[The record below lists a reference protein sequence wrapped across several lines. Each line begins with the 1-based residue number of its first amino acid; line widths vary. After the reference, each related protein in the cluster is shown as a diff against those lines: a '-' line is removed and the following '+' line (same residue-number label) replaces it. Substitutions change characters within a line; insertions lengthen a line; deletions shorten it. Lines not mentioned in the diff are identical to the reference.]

1 MNILFFLTPKEDV
14 AYVFED
20 ESLRQ
25 TMERMEHRKFSC
37 VPIINKDG
45 LYIGSISE
53 GDLLWGI
60 KHMGFPSLKDMEKI
74 AITAI
79 PRRAH
84 YQPVRVDSNMED
96 LIEKATQQNYVPV
109 VDDGNN
115 FIGII
120 TRKDIIQYCYSN
132 LQKGYAWQS
141 HETGTEPDI
150 LPEHSSCP
158 ADS

>member
-25 TMERMEHRKFSC
+25 TMERMEHRKYSC
-37 VPIINKDG
+37 VPIINQAG
-45 LYIGSISE
+45 FYIGSISE

-60 KHMGFPSLKDMEKI
+60 KHLNFPSLKEMEKI
-74 AITAI
+74 SIMSI

-96 LIEKATQQNYVPV
+96 LMEKATQQNYVPV

-120 TRKDIIQYCYSN
+120 TRKDIIQYCSSA
-132 LQKGYAWQS
+132 LQKQ
-141 HETGTEPDI
+141 P
-150 LPEHSSCP
+150 SS
-158 ADS
+158 